1 MKTYKK
7 PAASKLLAK
16 FDTELMSLLTSD
28 LKLFMARNPFLMSKK
43 QAIMQ
48 STLSVA

>member
-7 PAASKLLAK
+7 SAPSKLLAK
-16 FDTELMSLLTSD
+16 FDVELMNLLTND

-43 QAIMQ
+43 QAMVQ

>member
-7 PAASKLLAK
+7 TAASKLLAK
-16 FDTELMSLLTSD
+16 FDNELMNLLAND
-28 LKLFMARNPFLMSKK
+28 LNSFMSRNPFLMSKK
-43 QAIMQ
+43 QAVIQ